1 MVQQAADDALTAGRG
16 AQLGLVVPVG
26 ARQHTVKPG
35 GVGVLDGVAGDV
47 ECLAQVH
54 RGPGDGGPP
63 GRLRDEELMLV
74 TVLKRHVAGNVQC
87 DGVLHFLI
95 EPVGQ
100 PLKEENGE
108 DVVFVV
114 GGIDLSAQDV
124 GGLPQL
130 RLKLLSGQRHRPLL
144 KVADTALWPI
154 SFITESRSVSRRSRA
169 ASTDDAYAA
178 YAASTSWATVSRSR
192 GGGTGT

>member
-1 MVQQAADDALTAGRG
+1 ML
-16 AQLGLVVPVG
+16 VPV
-26 ARQHTVKPG
+26 
-35 GVGVLDGVAGDV
+35 L
-47 ECLAQVH
+47 E
-54 RGPGDGGPP
+54 
-63 GRLRDEELMLV
+63 
-74 TVLKRHVAGNVQC
+74 RHVAGNAQR
-87 DGVLHFLI
+87 DGGLHLLI

-108 DVVFVV
+108 DVVLVV
-114 GGIDLSAQDV
+114 GGVDLSAQDV

-144 KVADTALWPI
+144 KVAGTAMRPI
-154 SFITESRSVSRRSRA
+154 SLITESRSVSRRSRA

-178 YAASTSWATVSRSR
+178 SAASTSRATVSRSR